1 MAVRVAVHQPS
12 PAITSHHPGGLA
24 GFGDLIRGGL
34 TPRFGSR
41 RLHGCLDGMGTT
53 GDSEFAVAQGLPA
66 GRADGEGVEVSA
78 AGVLE
83 DDGLGPGVAVAVAPF
98 LRASRIG

>member
-1 MAVRVAVHQPS
+1 
-12 PAITSHHPGGLA
+12 
-24 GFGDLIRGGL
+24 
-34 TPRFGSR
+34 
-41 RLHGCLDGMGTT
+41 MGTT